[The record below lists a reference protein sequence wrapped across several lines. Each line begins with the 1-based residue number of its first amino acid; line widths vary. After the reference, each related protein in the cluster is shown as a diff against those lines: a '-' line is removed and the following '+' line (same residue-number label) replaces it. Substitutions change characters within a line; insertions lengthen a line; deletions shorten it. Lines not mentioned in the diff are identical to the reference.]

1 MFVVNSTH
9 LALSPYSL
17 VMGIYMNSQISE
29 MRKIERKMTQK
40 EIIQHKKLCILANF
54 LYPQNC
60 SDFTI
65 FKEEYMMQNSYS

>member
-17 VMGIYMNSQISE
+17 VMGIYMNSLINE

-40 EIIQHKKLCILANF
+40 AIIQHKKLHILVIF
-54 LYPQNC
+54 LHPRNC

-65 FKEEYMMQNSYS
+65 LKEKYKM

>member
-17 VMGIYMNSQISE
+17 VMGIYMNSQINE

-40 EIIQHKKLCILANF
+40 GNHTIKEITYFSNFPISTKL
-54 LYPQNC
+54 Q
-60 SDFTI
+60 
-65 FKEEYMMQNSYS
+65 